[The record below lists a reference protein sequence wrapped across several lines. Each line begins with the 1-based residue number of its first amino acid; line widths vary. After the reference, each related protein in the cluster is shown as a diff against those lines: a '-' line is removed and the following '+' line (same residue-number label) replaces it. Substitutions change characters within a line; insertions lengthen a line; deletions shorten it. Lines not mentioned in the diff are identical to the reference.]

1 MENEMKCCICGAKL
15 QPPHPTSKIDPIYWG
30 HNARPVKD
38 GRCCDSCNHSVVIP
52 ERMRRIFLPK

>member
-1 MENEMKCCICGAKL
+1 MENEMKCCICGVKL
-15 QPPHPTSKIDPIYWG
+15 RPPHPTSKLDPIYWG

-52 ERMRRIFLPK
+52 ERMRRIFMPK